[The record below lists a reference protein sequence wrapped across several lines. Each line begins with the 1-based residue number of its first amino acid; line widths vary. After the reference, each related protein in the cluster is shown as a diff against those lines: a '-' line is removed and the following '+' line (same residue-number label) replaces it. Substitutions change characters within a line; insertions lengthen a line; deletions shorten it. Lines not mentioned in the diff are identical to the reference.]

1 MAEHAADQ
9 ALFLD
14 EKLTPALTA
23 TQAGQGN
30 VFFVD
35 AALGLTEPIT
45 LVLDNA
51 RYQRNAVVMA
61 CADQL
66 RITLMFLPS
75 YSPNLNLIERL
86 WKFINRRSL
95 YDRYHPAFA
104 DFRTAIEETITQLE
118 TTYAADLASQASAAL
133 SGIMASR

>member
-1 MAEHAADQ
+1 MAENAADQ

-23 TQAGQGN
+23 AQTGQGH

-35 AALGLTEPIT
+35 AALGLTGPIT

-51 RYQRNAVVMA
+51 RYQCNAAVMA

-86 WKFINRRSL
+86 WKFIKRRSL
-95 YDRYHPAFA
+95 YGRYHPAFA